1 MIEKH
6 AGKGGGAFGNR
17 NSYKEIEF
25 MSNGFNETVLDELMR
40 VMKKTNIYIFCS
52 QKQIPFYERFNRKQR
67 RLRMAKELQHFKFG
81 TVKRSQIKFA
91 DYNPRIIDE
100 SNQKKLIKA
109 IKENG
114 LIEPLVW
121 NKRTGVLVGGHQRLT
136 AADKIYRKKDY
147 EVPVAIIDVDE
158 KTEKKLNVQLN
169 NPSMQGDWDL
179 DELAKLSDDV
189 SFEDMGFD
197 KADIDFMFDGE
208 LDFDGKEKEE
218 LQPSKK
224 ETPYDDEVED
234 EKDKMAG
241 LAEFNKK
248 KADFRHKDQDDTI
261 INFYTKVV
269 FPSNEAK
276 EEFYKKA
283 NIPANEE
290 FITFDQLKRYFEK
303 E

>member
-1 MIEKH
+1 M
-6 AGKGGGAFGNR
+6 
-17 NSYKEIEF
+17 
-25 MSNGFNETVLDELMR
+25 
-40 VMKKTNIYIFCS
+40 
-52 QKQIPFYERFNRKQR
+52 
-67 RLRMAKELQHFKFG
+67 KELQHFKFG

-109 IKENG
+109 IRENG

-121 NKRTGVLVGGHQRLT
+121 NKRDGVLVGGHQRLT

-147 EVPVAIIDVDE
+147 DVPVAIIDVDE

-179 DELAKLSDDV
+179 NELADLSKDV
-189 SFEDMGFD
+189 SFEDMGFN

-241 LAEFNKK
+241 LAEFNKRKQILGTRTMTTQSLIFIPRLCFQVMTQK
-248 KADFRHKDQDDTI
+248 KSFTRKQI
-261 INFYTKVV
+261 F
-269 FPSNEAK
+269 
-276 EEFYKKA
+276 
-283 NIPANEE
+283 
-290 FITFDQLKRYFEK
+290 QLMKSLLHLIS
-303 E
+303 

>member
-1 MIEKH
+1 
-6 AGKGGGAFGNR
+6 
-17 NSYKEIEF
+17 
-25 MSNGFNETVLDELMR
+25 
-40 VMKKTNIYIFCS
+40 
-52 QKQIPFYERFNRKQR
+52 
-67 RLRMAKELQHFKFG
+67 MAKELQHFEFG
-81 TVKRSQIKFA
+81 KIKRSQIKFA

-179 DELAKLSDDV
+179 DELAKLSNDI
-189 SFEDMGFD
+189 SFEDMGFN
-197 KADIDFMFDGE
+197 KADIDFMFDGDV
-208 LDFDGKEKEE
+208 DFDGQFIEDDNFVGENKP
-218 LQPSKK
+218 LSK